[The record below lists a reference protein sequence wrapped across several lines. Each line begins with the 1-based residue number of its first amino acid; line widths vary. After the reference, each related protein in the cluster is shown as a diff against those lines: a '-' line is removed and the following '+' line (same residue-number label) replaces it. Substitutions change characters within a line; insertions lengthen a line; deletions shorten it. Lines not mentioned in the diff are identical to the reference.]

1 MVSAEEIEAQFA
13 DAEKSLH
20 PSIYSPL
27 EKAAIWTAV
36 VVFTIVS
43 LGLIFVNDLFWT
55 DGLKPIVWDPIVKD
69 AGAAGD
75 AGYSTENTALYAL
88 TVLMSVVILQAVF
101 RKMDL
106 PADDR
111 MMFALIS
118 WVVLAPVLRV
128 LEDSDFFNS
137 ELDWLLIS
145 PIIHI
150 HLAIWLVGVATL
162 SHKLASKW
170 DGSVD
175 DADLEKSRTVL
186 FITLGMLLFLHWG
199 LLYQPSYTTHPE
211 MGIIFIATE

>member
-1 MVSAEEIEAQFA
+1 MVSAQEIEAQFA
-13 DAEKSLH
+13 DAEKSLD
-20 PSIYSPL
+20 PKLYSSL
-27 EKAAIWTAV
+27 EKAAIWTAIA
-36 VVFTIVS
+36 VFTIIS
-43 LGLIFVNDLFWT
+43 FGLIFVNDLFWI

-118 WVVLAPVLRV
+118 WVILAPVLRV

-150 HLAIWLVGVATL
+150 HLAIWLVSIAFV

-186 FITLGMLLFLHWG
+186 FITLGMLLAL
-199 LLYQPSYTTHPE
+199 E
-211 MGIIFIATE
+211 